1 MTPLHTSIAAW
12 LVFGT
17 ALPSDASQTI
27 TAIPF
32 SSFAYCEKRM
42 ERELASML
50 PMASVFGPER
60 RPITLK
66 PFCTSVAPAW
76 WVPPRELVTQ

>member
-1 MTPLHTSIAAW
+1 MIALHTSIAAW

-17 ALPSDASQTI
+17 ALPTDASQTI
-27 TAIPF
+27 RAIPF

-66 PFCTSVAPAW
+66 PFCTSVR
-76 WVPPRELVTQ
+76 PPFWFEFKEQ